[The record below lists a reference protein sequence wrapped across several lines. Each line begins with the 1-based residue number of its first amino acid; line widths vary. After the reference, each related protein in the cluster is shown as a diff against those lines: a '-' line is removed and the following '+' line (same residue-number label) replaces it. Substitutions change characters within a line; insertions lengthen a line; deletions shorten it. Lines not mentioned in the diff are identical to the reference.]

1 MTRRRGQL
9 QEDTRFRVL
18 RLLEENPEMSQRE
31 LAVAV
36 GISTGSVHY
45 LLSALIKRGLIKMGN
60 FSASTDKRRYAY
72 ILTPRGLS
80 EKAAITGRFLA
91 RKHEEFESLKRE
103 ISQLEAELSG
113 GEASEAQGLGGE
125 GERMLSPSLL
135 KRKEVE
141 KPWGRMNLP
150 SFFAANSDEPIGEIW
165 FEHEGEPLDLL
176 VKYLFTS
183 EKLSIQ
189 VHPSDELA
197 AVCGLPSGKDECWL
211 VLDAEPGAKLG
222 IGTREIL
229 TAEELR
235 AAALDGSL
243 EDLVDWKPVS
253 RGDFYYIPAGTVHA
267 IGAGVTLV
275 EVQQNA
281 DITYRLFDYGRP
293 RELHLDKGV
302 EAATAAPYPVRLGTK
317 VDLNSAQQQLVA
329 GPKFDLWIGNDW
341 PSQGLSGGMAHVIPL
356 TGAVTV
362 DGVNAEAGE
371 CLLCS
376 PGTELH
382 VARDTQLLIAQVRC
396 ANRDSND

>member
-1 MTRRRGQL
+1 MTRRRSHF

-18 RLLEENPEMSQRE
+18 RLLEENPDMSQRE
-31 LAVAV
+31 LAAALGV
-36 GISTGSVHY
+36 STGGVHY
-45 LLSALIKRGLIKMGN
+45 LLSALVKRGLIKMGN

-72 ILTPRGLS
+72 ILTPRGLV

-91 RKHEEFESLKRE
+91 RKREEYEVLRRE

-113 GEASEAQGLGGE
+113 GAASEVQDLEGE
-125 GERMLSPSLL
+125 GLRVLSPSLL
-135 KRKEVE
+135 KRKEIE
-141 KPWGRMNLP
+141 KPWGRMNVP
-150 SFFAANSDEPIGEIW
+150 SRFATNSDDPIGEIW
-165 FEHEGEPLDLL
+165 FEHEGEPLELL
-176 VKYLFTS
+176 IKYLFTS

-197 AVCGLPSGKDECWL
+197 AASGLPSGKEECWL

-229 TAEELR
+229 SAEELR

-267 IGAGVTLV
+267 IGAGVTLI

-281 DITYRLFDYGRP
+281 DITYRLYDYGRP
-293 RELHLDKGV
+293 RELHLEKGI
-302 EAATAAPYPVRLGTK
+302 EAAAAAPYPVRLGKK
-317 VDLNSAQQQLVA
+317 VDLNSAQQLVA
-329 GPKFDLWIGNDW
+329 GPKFDLWLGNGW
-341 PSQGLSGGMAHVIPL
+341 PSQGLNGGMAHVIPL

-362 DGVNAEAGE
+362 DEVTAEDGE

-376 PGTELH
+376 PDRELH
-382 VARDTQLLIAQVRC
+382 VARDTQLLIAQASC
-396 ANRDSND
+396 ADRDLND